1 MKRLTAWLLLILIG
15 LAILLSA
22 EDAKLEPLR
31 DPKVKPQS
39 TNGELHRPHPD
50 DQPRTTESHGQYLP
64 NASHQQVPG
73 NLASLNSDNWYFN
86 LSLAVFSGGLLIVA
100 AVQSVLLWWTFHA
113 DHRPRLK
120 INQVKLLN
128 DLTKENALYKEPITV
143 SLHVINRGAGRAKII
158 RGNVTF
164 FFRALKDR
172 PWRRNEPVS
181 FDYKGTEDV
190 LRHLKLKPT
199 AERVVEHS
207 ELLDEGNPDAFHSIH
222 PKVGQ
227 DLKEPLKI
235 FYVVGYFRY
244 QDRIGRSYT
253 TAFCRRY
260 DKQGQIFVPLNHP
273 EYEYS
278 D

>member
-1 MKRLTAWLLLILIG
+1 V
-15 LAILLSA
+15 
-22 EDAKLEPLR
+22 D
-31 DPKVKPQS
+31 V
-39 TNGELHRPHPD
+39 
-50 DQPRTTESHGQYLP
+50 PRRSP
-64 NASHQQVPG
+64 
-73 NLASLNSDNWYFN
+73 
-86 LSLAVFSGGLLIVA
+86 
-100 AVQSVLLWWTFHA
+100 
-113 DHRPRLK
+113 PRLK
-120 INQVKLLN
+120 ISQVKLLN
-128 DLTKENALYKEPITV
+128 DLTKENALYKEPIAV

-164 FFRALKDR
+164 CFRASKHR
-172 PWRRNEPVS
+172 PWRRNEPMS
-181 FDYKGTEDV
+181 FDYKGTNDV
-190 LRHLKLKPT
+190 LRHSKLKPT

-227 DLKEPLKI
+227 DLKEPPKI

-244 QDRIGRSYT
+244 QNRIGRSYT